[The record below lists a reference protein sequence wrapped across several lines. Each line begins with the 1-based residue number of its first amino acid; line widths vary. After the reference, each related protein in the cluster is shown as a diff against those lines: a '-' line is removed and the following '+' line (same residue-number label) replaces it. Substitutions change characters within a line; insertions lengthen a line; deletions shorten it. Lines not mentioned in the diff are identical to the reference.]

1 MNPSKLSETAK
12 MKIRPVEM
20 RCCVAF
26 AAFTL
31 AAFCFHPAAA
41 QAPQGDP
48 KATEQWEPV
57 PPVIMPGARP
67 GAPPSDAIVLFDGRN
82 LDQWINTKDH
92 APAGW
97 KVAHGVMMVD
107 KSVGNIETK
116 QHFKNYQLHL
126 EWQVPKGITGEG
138 QLRGNS
144 GLFVAATG
152 PGDDGYEVQILDSW
166 ENKTY
171 VNGQAAS
178 IYKQSPPLVNA
189 MRQPGEWQS
198 YDVVWTA
205 PIFAAG
211 GTLKTP
217 AYVTVFHNGVLVQN
231 HFQLAGETTYIG
243 QPSYRPY
250 DRAAIKLQAHGDP
263 SAPLSFRNIWVR
275 ELN

>member
-1 MNPSKLSETAK
+1 MKTRRVQIARYGALLAVAVAPSFFL
-12 MKIRPVEM
+12 
-20 RCCVAF
+20 
-26 AAFTL
+26 
-31 AAFCFHPAAA
+31 PAAA
-41 QAPQGDP
+41 QTPQGDP
-48 KATEQWEPV
+48 KATEQWAPV
-57 PPVIMPGARP
+57 PPVVSPGASS

-82 LDQWINTKDH
+82 LDQWVNTKDH

-97 KVAHGVMMVD
+97 KVAHGVMTVV

-116 QHFKNYQLHL
+116 QRFKNYQLHL
-126 EWQVPKGITGEG
+126 EWQIPKGITGEG

-144 GLFVAATG
+144 GLFVASTG

-166 ENKTY
+166 KNKTY

-178 IYKQSPPLVNA
+178 IYKQSAPLVDA
-189 MRQPGEWQS
+189 MRPPGEWQT
-198 YDVVWTA
+198 YDVVWIA
-205 PIFAAG
+205 PVFETDG
-211 GTLKTP
+211 SLKTP

-231 HFQLAGETTYIG
+231 HFQLTGETRYIG

-263 SAPLSFRNIWVR
+263 SAPISFRNIWIR